1 MLNLYNLL
9 KDPICIK
16 RRTSL
21 GEFGN
26 QTVLRLHAIE
36 SLTSIKNGFHES
48 TLTGCPPS
56 ADDIAMLMLTSGSMG
71 NSKAVSW
78 RHGQI
83 ISSVAGKAAMREL
96 PGDYTFL
103 NWIGLNLVANMLE
116 IHLQTVYLGMDQIQV
131 QATDVIANPPLF
143 LELID
148 RHRVCKSFAPNFFL
162 ARLRLTFEAKQDDLP
177 KFDLSCLRCIISGRE
192 ANAVETA
199 HAVYKILSSYG
210 APSNVPVPG
219 FGMTEI
225 CAGSIYNCDCPRY
238 DVEHGLEFTALGSCL
253 PGIQMRVTVQSENGR
268 IAQPNERGDLEV
280 TGPIVFKEYFNNETA
295 TTEAFTADGWFKT
308 GDKALIDSNGMLDLA
323 GRGKEQIN
331 INGVKYSPH
340 EIETAI
346 EETLMPGATPSYT
359 ICFSYRSKRSQT
371 ETICV
376 IYLPAY
382 APDDDETRFQT
393 HDSIVKAVM
402 LQTGIR
408 PHVLPL
414 DSSLL

>member
-1 MLNLYNLL
+1 M
-9 KDPICIK
+9 
-16 RRTSL
+16 
-21 GEFGN
+21 
-26 QTVLRLHAIE
+26 
-36 SLTSIKNGFHES
+36 
-48 TLTGCPPS
+48 
-56 ADDIAMLMLTSGSMG
+56 
-71 NSKAVSW
+71 
-78 RHGQI
+78 
-83 ISSVAGKAAMREL
+83 
-96 PGDYTFL
+96 
-103 NWIGLNLVANMLE
+103 
-116 IHLQTVYLGMDQIQV
+116 
-131 QATDVIANPPLF
+131 
-143 LELID
+143 
-148 RHRVCKSFAPNFFL
+148 CKSFAPNFFL
-162 ARLRLTFEAKQDDLP
+162 ARLKLTFEAKQDDLP
-177 KFDLSCLRCIISGRE
+177 KFDLSCLRCIISGGE
-192 ANAVETA
+192 ANSVEMA
-199 HAVYKILSSYG
+199 HAVSKILSSYG
-210 APSNVPVPG
+210 APSNVLVPG
-219 FGMTEI
+219 FGMTET

-238 DVEHGLEFTALGSCL
+238 DVEGGLEFTALGSCL

-382 APDDDETRFQT
+382 APDDEETRFQT